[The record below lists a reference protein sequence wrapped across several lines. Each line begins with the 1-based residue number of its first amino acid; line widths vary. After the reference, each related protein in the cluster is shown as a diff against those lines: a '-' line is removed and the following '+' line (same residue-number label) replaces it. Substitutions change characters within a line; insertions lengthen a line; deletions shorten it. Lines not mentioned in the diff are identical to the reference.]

1 MRENEKKI
9 EIMNKN
15 LKEIFI
21 NKKFKNSMNNIIN
34 IKENKRRVQYQ
45 NRSQPM
51 NNQKRNSFQMKLF

>member
-15 LKEIFI
+15 LKEIII
-21 NKKFKNSMNNIIN
+21 NEKFKNSMNNIIN

-45 NRSQPM
+45 NRSQPK
-51 NNQKRNSFQMKLF
+51 NTQKRNSFQMKLF